1 MVVEVGWTTG
11 VLDMIKE
18 QKEESRKMLAG
29 TKSYLDRLIKEYGAD
44 SLVTDIIESEL
55 QK

>member
-1 MVVEVGWTTG
+1 
-11 VLDMIKE
+11 MIKVK
-18 QKEESRKMLAG
+18 KEDTRKILVG
-29 TKSYLDRLIKEYGAD
+29 TKFYLDNLIKEYGAD